1 MMVQI
6 WTDMACGEDSRRSKR
21 ERALRLVEEALE
33 FAQSVDVGADDL
45 RRVCEYVYSR
55 PKGDP
60 GQEIAGVYVTML
72 AAACAVDVNAEDELA
87 REILRIQQPDVI
99 ERVRRRQIEKRAAF
113 GGEL

>member
-1 MMVQI
+1 MVQI
-6 WTDMACGEDSRRSKR
+6 WTDMACGEESRRSKR
-21 ERALRLVEEALE
+21 ERALRLVEEAIE
-33 FAQSVDVGADDL
+33 FAQSVDVDVETVHAVAGH
-45 RRVCEYVYSR
+45 VYQR